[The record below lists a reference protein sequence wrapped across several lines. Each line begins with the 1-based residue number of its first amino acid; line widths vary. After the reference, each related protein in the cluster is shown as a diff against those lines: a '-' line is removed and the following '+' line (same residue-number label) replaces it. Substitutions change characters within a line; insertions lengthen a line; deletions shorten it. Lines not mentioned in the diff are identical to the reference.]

1 MRLRRTLS
9 FVAVLALA
17 SVPVPAVA
25 ADPSGLDN
33 PVYRY
38 AVAHPLDLA
47 GLDRVSRQYSG
58 AGIQVQL
65 NGIEGALAGPEA
77 QRVLDVRWTRRK
89 NNLSHNPADNLS
101 VGFVWVG
108 AVARGIWDFRDA
120 FVGGVAPVDLSSVQ
134 LSLGCT
140 RIKQTI
146 TRTYDY
152 TNEQTPNAAYLY
164 HGGLGTNAPISAV
177 KDATSGHKM
186 VTDHGVTD
194 IILTKPRGCG
204 KHSHGAQYTY
214 EHNQGQSGFS
224 GSAGWGFLSVSYTG
238 GGVHFQKGTDPSWK
252 TF

>member
-1 MRLRRTLS
+1 MRLAVALS
-9 FVAVLALA
+9 AIAGCLV
-17 SVPVPAVA
+17 VPVQAATAAPAT
-25 ADPSGLDN
+25 D
-33 PVYRY
+33 PVYAY

-47 GLDRVSRQYSG
+47 GLDRTSREYTG
-58 AGIQVQL
+58 AGIEVQL
-65 NGIEGALAGPEA
+65 NGVDRPLPGPEA
-77 QRVLDVRWTRRK
+77 QRILDQRWTARK
-89 NNLSHNPADNLS
+89 AGKNPADNLS

-108 AVARGIWDFRDA
+108 TVARGIWDFRDG
-120 FVGGVAPVDLSSVQ
+120 FVGGVRPEDLSSVQ

-152 TNEQTPNAAYLY
+152 TNEQTANAAYLY

-177 KDATSGHKM
+177 KDATTGHKM

-194 IILTKPRGCG
+194 VILTRPRGCS
-204 KHSHGAQYTY
+204 KHGHGAQYTY

-224 GSAGWGFLSVSYTG
+224 ASAGWGFLSVSYSG
-238 GGVHFQKGTDPSWK
+238 SGVHFQKGTDPSYK